1 MTVTT
6 VITVISATA
15 AVTPGKWKFKF
26 KFKLR
31 TVTVTDHIGPYRPSY
46 CQRPRPLQ
54 WCKCPDAA
62 GRRQLGSGLSL
73 PLAVT

>member
-6 VITVISATA
+6 VTTVISATA
-15 AVTPGKWKFKF
+15 AVTPGKFKF
-26 KFKLR
+26 KFKLC